1 MYNELSIL
9 DSIINDVLAG
19 TCASTNAVFVPSV
32 DVKDTKKSYVIDMDL
47 PGRSENDVNIELDR
61 NVLTVS
67 SKKEEKKADKDDKA
81 EKYLLRERKPA
92 DFKRSFNLPEDA
104 DSEAISASFKNG
116 VLTVEIAKKE
126 IAAPRKITIQAA

>member
-9 DSIINDVLAG
+9 DSIINDVLAD
-19 TCASTNAVFVPSV
+19 TCAVTKAVFVPSV

-47 PGRSENDVNIELDR
+47 PGRSEDDVNIELDR
-61 NVLTVS
+61 NVLTIS
-67 SKKEEKKADKDDKA
+67 SKKEEKKSDKE
-81 EKYLLRERKPA
+81 EKYLIRERKPA

-104 DSEAISASFKNG
+104 DSETITATFKNG

-126 IAAPRKITIQAA
+126 IVAPRKITIQAA